1 MALIEEYPIRI
12 NSKRLLQFLDT
23 VPFSVDGGYKGQV
36 MKTSGY
42 GFLEHNVPIIRHLRQ
57 SFYKSCSK
65 YLGMKTTDWK
75 IKSWVYADWEDNQNN
90 INAKG
95 VSGPY
100 LHSHNDD
107 NPYAV
112 SAIMYL
118 TLPGASETTM
128 FPMPRENYFLPKRLF
143 TWFIFPS
150 RLPHLP
156 GKGKDKKKRYC
167 LSADLYP

>member
-1 MALIEEYPIRI
+1 MALIEAYPIRI

-36 MKTSGY
+36 LKTSGY
-42 GFLEHNVPIIRHLRQ
+42 GFLEHNAPIIRHLRQ

-65 YLGMKTTDWK
+65 YLGMKTTDWN

-95 VSGPY
+95 VPGPY
-100 LHSHNDD
+100 LHTHNDD

>member
-1 MALIEEYPIRI
+1 MALIGTYPIRI
-12 NSKRLLQFLDT
+12 NSKKLIHYVDNASFYLVTGANGATVKTPNNFLDC
-23 VPFSVDGGYKGQV
+23 D
-36 MKTSGY
+36 
-42 GFLEHNVPIIRHLRQ
+42 VPIIKHLRQ
-57 SFYKSCSK
+57 SLYKSCSK
-65 YLGMKTTDWK
+65 YLGMKTTDWN
-75 IKSWVYADWEDNQNN
+75 IKSWIYADWNGNQGP
-90 INAKG
+90 ADSKG
-95 VSGPY
+95 VPGPY
-100 LHSHNDD
+100 LHTHNDSD
-107 NPYAV
+107 PYAL

-167 LSADLYP
+167 LSADLYQ